1 MDITSQNFE
10 DKVLSS
16 DGLKVVDFWAP
27 WCMPCKMLSPIL
39 EKVAE
44 NFPQVEFFKVN
55 VDDEPILSMEY
66 NISSIPALLFFKNG
80 EIVETSIGLSDE
92 SELEELIGEHV

>member
-10 DKVLSS
+10 EKVLTS
-16 DGLKVVDFWAP
+16 DGLKIVDFWAP

-39 EKVAE
+39 EKVSEKYPQAE
-44 NFPQVEFFKVN
+44 IFKVN
-55 VDDEPILSMEY
+55 VDEEPVLSIQY

-80 EIVETSIGLSDE
+80 ELIETSVGLADE
-92 SELEELIGEHV
+92 EELENLIGENI

>member
-10 DKVLSS
+10 EKVLSS
-16 DGLKVVDFWAP
+16 DGLKIVDFWAP

-44 NFPQVEFFKVN
+44 KFPQAEIFKVN
-55 VDDEPILSMEY
+55 VDEEPVLSIQY

-80 EIVETSIGLSDE
+80 ELIETSVGLVDE
-92 SELEELIGEHV
+92 EELDNLIGENI